1 MPGCLAL
8 VLGVLR
14 GYADD
19 MSNRAL
25 NEHYQLILG
34 DTTPW
39 VVSEVRLDVEHLVNE
54 VKLALKPGTVWACPK
69 CKARM
74 HIKEWRT
81 RRWRHL
87 DSCQFKTILEAA
99 VPLVEC
105 AEHGAQTVQVPW
117 AEGSSRFTLFFERFA
132 VQVLEA
138 CPTARASELLRI
150 SWDEADGIKQRAV
163 RRGKS
168 RQRLDG
174 LEYVCVDEKA
184 VGRGQDYVTVVTG
197 VLDGKPKVLY
207 VGDGRNE
214 AALNGFWELLGAEGC
229 ARIKAVSMDMSL
241 AYYNSVRRHCTH
253 ADVIFDPFHLMKMLN
268 AAVDAVRR
276 QEIVMGTAE
285 NRQALKQ
292 TRHLWLWGEENVP
305 EGHAARFDA
314 LKSSSLKTA
323 RAWRVKELWRT
334 FKHCKDVNDA
344 YAFFHRWYALAIRSK
359 LEPVKKVARSF
370 KAHLAGIVSIFRHG
384 FCNALAEGVNSR
396 IQLLMQKSCGYR
408 NRGRL
413 KTDILFL
420 FGGLNMDP
428 LAVQ

>member
-1 MPGCLAL
+1 
-8 VLGVLR
+8 
-14 GYADD
+14 

-292 TRHLWLWGEENVP
+292 TRHLWLWV
-305 EGHAARFDA
+305 
-314 LKSSSLKTA
+314 
-323 RAWRVKELWRT
+323 V
-334 FKHCKDVNDA
+334 
-344 YAFFHRWYALAIRSK
+344 
-359 LEPVKKVARSF
+359 
-370 KAHLAGIVSIFRHG
+370 
-384 FCNALAEGVNSR
+384 
-396 IQLLMQKSCGYR
+396 
-408 NRGRL
+408 
-413 KTDILFL
+413 
-420 FGGLNMDP
+420 
-428 LAVQ
+428 